1 MQVKTTS
8 GYAEGYWKD
17 GIYHFQGIPYAAAK
31 RFMPPEKYQWEGV
44 YKASRFGRKAI
55 QSCPPSAENDRLT
68 YSEEYGENCLSLD
81 IYVPGEAPEKEEK
94 KKLPVAVYIHGG
106 AFQNGSSRDR
116 SGSEMIRDHRF
127 IYVSVNYRLGVLGY
141 LYLGKALGERYRH
154 TGNNG
159 TLDQL
164 AALGW
169 IRENIE
175 AFGGGYLPDHRF
187 RGNPLERSPSARFC

>member
-17 GIYHFQGIPYAAAK
+17 GIYCFQGIPYAAAK

-44 YKASRFGRKAI
+44 YNASRFGRKAI
-55 QSCPPSAENDRLT
+55 QSCPLSAENDRLT

-81 IYVPGEAPEKEEK
+81 IYVPGEAPEKEKK

-154 TGNNG
+154 TGN
-159 TLDQL
+159 T
-164 AALGW
+164 ARW
-169 IRENIE
+169 ISWLRWDGSGKI
-175 AFGGGYLPDHRF
+175 
-187 RGNPLERSPSARFC
+187 